1 MLSFSET
8 NITQINI
15 KTKKETIPTNE
26 ANLASIYFTLSN
38 MAILHLLRN
47 PKNLESEYY
56 NIDGIVQSETGY
68 GLKDEFNY
76 WKKEVKKA
84 KKGDYVYD
92 EWQVQ
97 REKYINN

>member
-1 MLSFSET
+1 M
-8 NITQINI
+8 
-15 KTKKETIPTNE
+15 KTKKEIIPTNE

-38 MAILHLLRN
+38 MAILHLIKN

-68 GLKDEFNY
+68 GLGDELKY

-92 EWQVQ
+92 EWQDV
-97 REKYINN
+97 KTNYIKSN

>member
-1 MLSFSET
+1 M
-8 NITQINI
+8 

-38 MAILHLLRN
+38 MAILHLVKN
-47 PKNLESEYY
+47 PKNLENEYC

-76 WKKEVKKA
+76 WKKEVKKT
-84 KKGDYVYD
+84 KKGDYVFD
-92 EWQVQ
+92 EWQNV
-97 REKYINN
+97 KDNYL